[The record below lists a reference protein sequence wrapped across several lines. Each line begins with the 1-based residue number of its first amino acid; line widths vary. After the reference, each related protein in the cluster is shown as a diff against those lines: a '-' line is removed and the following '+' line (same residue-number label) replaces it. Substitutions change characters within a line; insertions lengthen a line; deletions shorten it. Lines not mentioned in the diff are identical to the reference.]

1 MTQQCIQHH
10 LHQGAKIRRA
20 NALGFGPQTQK
31 RFYVSWYAGGKE
43 TFAELKIKK
52 SEPQDECDDPCLYMQ
67 MKRGGK
73 HRIYK
78 QVDEQDQQH
87 FIKIV
92 GLKRQTLLA
101 YDKLMDGLGLK

>member
-10 LHQGAKIRRA
+10 LHQGAKIKRA
-20 NALGFGPQTQK
+20 NALGFGPKTQK
-31 RFYVSWYAGGKE
+31 RFYVSCYPCCKE

-52 SEPQDECDDPCLYMQ
+52 SEPQDECDDPSLYMQ

-73 HRIYK
+73 HHIYK

-101 YDKLMDGLGLK
+101 YDKLQDGLGLK

>member
-1 MTQQCIQHH
+1 
-10 LHQGAKIRRA
+10 
-20 NALGFGPQTQK
+20 
-31 RFYVSWYAGGKE
+31 
-43 TFAELKIKK
+43 
-52 SEPQDECDDPCLYMQ
+52 MQ

-92 GLKRQTLLA
+92 GLKRESLSA

>member
-1 MTQQCIQHH
+1 
-10 LHQGAKIRRA
+10 
-20 NALGFGPQTQK
+20 
-31 RFYVSWYAGGKE
+31 
-43 TFAELKIKK
+43 
-52 SEPQDECDDPCLYMQ
+52 MQ

-78 QVDEQDQQH
+78 QVDEQGQQH

-101 YDKLMDGLGLK
+101 YDKLMDSLGLR

>member
-1 MTQQCIQHH
+1 
-10 LHQGAKIRRA
+10 
-20 NALGFGPQTQK
+20 
-31 RFYVSWYAGGKE
+31 
-43 TFAELKIKK
+43 
-52 SEPQDECDDPCLYMQ
+52 MQ

-92 GLKRQTLLA
+92 GIKRQALLA
-101 YDKLMDGLGLK
+101 YDKLMDALGLS